1 MSRVQ
6 GVRYWKA
13 EELEYKTMRQGLFSL
28 LSTFDRLQVQQAHLL
43 PSGWWSAKPT
53 SFGRIEAMMGEIL
66 ESEKLFSFTIF
77 DRMMTQ
83 WRPNDL
89 LEKILAATPIFRKQL
104 MYDLVYW
111 PGVQLQGNRQTE
123 KTWADR
129 RDSVYIQFPSF
140 SPNFRCTVFIC
151 TTHVYL
157 NCTI

>member
-13 EELEYKTMRQGLFSL
+13 EELEYKTMRQGLLSL
-28 LSTFDRLQVQQAHLL
+28 LSTFDRLQVQWAQSSSFAIRLVV
-43 PSGWWSAKPT
+43 SKTNIFWKNWSY
-53 SFGRIEAMMGEIL
+53 
-66 ESEKLFSFTIF
+66 
-77 DRMMTQ
+77 DRRNLRKWKTLQLCHIWSNDDPMTYIV
-83 WRPNDL
+83 
-89 LEKILAATPIFRKQL
+89 EKILAATPIFRKQL
-104 MYDLVYW
+104 LYDLVKW
-111 PGVQLQGNRQTE
+111 PGVHFQRNRQTE